1 MYKRYGQCVAALVRK
16 SWARLSWL
24 SWLLAAVAFG
34 FRAFVASGFCG
45 FWLSW
50 LSWLLASVAFGF
62 RGLGGFWILCGFWLS
77 WLGRL
82 SWLLDSVAFGFW
94 LSWLSSH
101 AKERR
106 KEGGKEGRQE
116 GSKDEGF

>member
-62 RGLGGFWILCGFWLS
+62 RGFGGFWLLWLLAFVASGFWC
-77 WLGRL
+77 
-82 SWLLDSVAFGFW
+82 SWLLAFVAFVASGFCVAFGF
-94 LSWLSSH
+94 
-101 AKERR
+101 R
-106 KEGGKEGRQE
+106 
-116 GSKDEGF
+116 GFKAHKALHFKVHKVQYCT